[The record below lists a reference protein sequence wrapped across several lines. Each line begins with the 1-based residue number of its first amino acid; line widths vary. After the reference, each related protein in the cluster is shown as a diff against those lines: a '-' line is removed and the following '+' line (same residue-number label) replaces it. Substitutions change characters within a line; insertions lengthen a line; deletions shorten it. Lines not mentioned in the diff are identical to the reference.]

1 MKAWVLH
8 GINEIRLETV
18 ELPALESGQA
28 LVAVKA
34 AGICGSDI
42 PRIYRTGAHRHPLI
56 PGHEFSGVVESV
68 GKETDSAW
76 LGKRVGVFPLIPCG
90 ACGPCIK
97 GQYEMCRNYGYLGS
111 RRDGGFAEYVAVPAG
126 NLIELPDCVSFEEA
140 AMLEPMAVAVHA
152 MRRVL
157 PEESRSESG
166 PTGDVNASGQVVH
179 GGSAKPD
186 WSEPGPTGAVNVS
199 GQATHGGSAKS
210 DWSESGPTGAV
221 NASGQTTHGESRKP
235 EQALPSETDGI
246 GQSMNQPQ
254 TDAVAPQAVEG
265 ILPAGTGVEET
276 IVVFGLGT
284 IGLLLTALLLERGK
298 SRRKSGSSGGRIL
311 VIGNKDFQRQKILE
325 LGLSAEAYCDS
336 RAQDAGRWIL
346 ERTGGRGGDVIFECV
361 GRNET
366 LRQAVD
372 SAAPAGRI
380 CLVGNPASDMALE
393 REVYWKILRNQL
405 TVTGT
410 WNSSFSHKAS
420 DDWHYALERLSRKDL
435 MPSRLISHRFSLE
448 EMEKGLHIMRDKSE
462 DYVKIMA
469 VI

>member
-1 MKAWVLH
+1 MKAWVLQD
-8 GINEIRLETV
+8 INDIRYETKEKPV
-18 ELPALESGQA
+18 PCANEV

-42 PRIYRTGAHRHPLI
+42 PRIYKTGAHVHPLV
-56 PGHEFSGVVESV
+56 PGHEFAGLVVGTGPGADSG
-68 GKETDSAW
+68 W
-76 LGKRVGVFPLIPCG
+76 LGKRAGIFPLIPCG
-90 ACGPCIK
+90 SCGPCLA

-186 WSEPGPTGAVNVS
+186 WSEPGPTGAVNAS
-199 GQATHGGSAKS
+199 GQAPHGGSAKP
-210 DWSESGPTGAV
+210 DWSEPGPTGAV

-235 EQALPSETDGI
+235 EQALPAETDGR

-276 IVVFGLGT
+276 IVVCGLGT

-298 SRRKSGSSGGRIL
+298 SRRKSGGSGGRIL

-325 LGLSAEAYCDS
+325 LGLSADVYCDS

-346 ERTGGRGGDVIFECV
+346 ERTGGRGADVIFECV
-361 GRNET
+361 GRNEI

-435 MPSRLISHRFSLE
+435 MPGRLISHRFSLE
-448 EMEKGLHIMRDKSE
+448 ELEKGLHIMRDKSE

>member
-157 PEESRSESG
+157 PEESR
-166 PTGDVNASGQVVH
+166 A
-179 GGSAKPD
+179 
-186 WSEPGPTGAVNVS
+186 
-199 GQATHGGSAKS
+199 
-210 DWSESGPTGAV
+210 ESGPTGAV

-235 EQALPSETDGI
+235 EQALPAETDGI

-254 TDAVAPQAVEG
+254 TDVVAPQAVGG